1 MRSIDPNIGRRLAA
15 IRRSRGFSQS
25 ALAAAIGVSK
35 GLIALY
41 ETSGVEI
48 KLSRLDELAAAL
60 RCKRRDFFQPVD
72 APTSRRKNQPAE
84 AAEVAAQISVM
95 RGEIWELRRRVDE
108 LTHVVER
115 LAEER
120 ANGGALRE
128 AGNSVDLRD

>member
-41 ETSGVEI
+41 ETNRVEI

-84 AAEVAAQISVM
+84 AEVAAQISVM
-95 RGEIWELRRRVDE
+95 RGEIWELRRRLDE